1 MNPLHRPGRFVRA
14 QRTLVRLHS
23 SASRAIALLATSVF
37 LFAGATD
44 AAEVKVMISGG
55 FLPAYRILAPEFQ
68 SATGHSVATASG
80 PSMGNTPEAIP
91 NRLSRGEPVD
101 VLIMVGSA
109 LDELVEQGK
118 VLPGSRVDL
127 ARSKIGMAVRS
138 GTPNPDIG
146 TVEAF
151 KRALLAAR
159 SIAYSDSASG
169 VYLSKVLFPK
179 LGIAEQIAG
188 KSRMIPAEPVGA
200 VIARGDAQ
208 IGFQQMSELLAVPGV
223 EIVGPLPP
231 EIQKVTVFSAGISS
245 ESREPDAARALVKF
259 LSSPA
264 AAPVIARTGIE
275 PVNP

>member
-1 MNPLHRPGRFVRA
+1 MMRRY
-14 QRTLVRLHS
+14 
-23 SASRAIALLATSVF
+23 ASRAIALVAAGLF
-37 LFAGATD
+37 LFAGATR

-55 FLPAYRILAPEFQ
+55 FFAAYRILAPEFQ
-68 SATGHSVATASG
+68 SATGHTVATASG

-91 NRLSRGEPVD
+91 NRLKRGEPAD

-109 LDELVEQGK
+109 LDDLVNEGK
-118 VLPGSRVDL
+118 VVSGSRVDL
-127 ARSKIGMAVRS
+127 ARSKIGMAVRA
-138 GTPNPDIG
+138 GTPKPDIG

-151 KRALLAAR
+151 KRTVLAAK

-169 VYLSKVLFPK
+169 VYLSTVLFPK

-200 VIARGDAQ
+200 VVARGDAE
-208 IGFQQMSELLAVPGV
+208 IGFQQISELRAVPGV
-223 EIVGPLPP
+223 EVVGPLPP

-245 ESREPDAARALVKF
+245 TSAQPEAARALVRF
-259 LSSPA
+259 LSSAA